1 LWSFVRYNFDLTWEE
16 FEELTPSMLQA
27 LCRQR
32 NIRIKYERYAHA
44 LTTSA
49 IYNVN
54 RKPDSPVIRPFDF
67 VMTEE
72 QADKRDTKLNA
83 LRLITEQI
91 AAIPAKQPRSKFLE
105 VRRRVIDTLLAN
117 GIGNAEQMFDEKWPS
132 LKPKENEQ

>member
-1 LWSFVRYNFDLTWEE
+1 
-16 FEELTPSMLQA
+16 MLQA

-49 IYNVN
+49 VYNVN
-54 RKPDSPVIRPFDF
+54 RGKDGPVIRPFDF
-67 VMTEE
+67 VASEE

-91 AAIPAKQPRSKFLE
+91 AAIPMKQPRSKFLQ

-132 LKPKENEQ
+132 LKPKEDEQ

>member
-1 LWSFVRYNFDLTWEE
+1 
-16 FEELTPSMLQA
+16 MLQA
-27 LCRQR
+27 LCKQR

-44 LTTSA
+44 MTTSA
-49 IYNVN
+49 VYNVN
-54 RKPDSPVIRPFDF
+54 RNPDSPLIRPFDF

-91 AAIPAKQPRSKFLE
+91 AAIPAKQPRSMFMQ

-117 GIGNAEQMFDEKWPS
+117 NIENAEQMFDEKWPS
-132 LKPKENEQ
+132 LKPKEDEQ